1 MCTIRIHEHE
11 CDHSCIYIYTP
22 HVRRYGLWAYCPY
35 LTTFLQS
42 LHSTSDLKNDF
53 SKSKPK
59 FFSAPEVKLL
69 ILSICL
75 SVIGVV
81 TIGTYSAV
89 IGGQSAYAER
99 FVNYSICLLCGN
111 DPKCT
116 MESSS
121 DHFRVASN
129 AIGQLVYCV
138 LFLVNIVFTLNAS
151 DMSRVAKVL
160 CCTCTWYKS
169 TKGTTSSTTPNPTPP
184 TKSDSLVVQ
193 ATAVSAESVE

>member
-1 MCTIRIHEHE
+1 MTILL
-11 CDHSCIYIYTP
+11 
-22 HVRRYGLWAYCPY
+22 VY
-35 LTTFLQS
+35 LLIFLQS

-53 SKSKPK
+53 SKSKPN
-59 FFSAPEVKLL
+59 FFSAPEIKLL

-129 AIGQLVYCV
+129 AVGQLVYCV

-169 TKGTTSSTTPNPTPP
+169 TRGTTSSTTPNPTPP
-184 TKSDSLVVQ
+184 TKSDSLQ
-193 ATAVSAESVE
+193 TSANLADSAVDKD